1 MKKQKLIILVE
12 TDYSKSVV
20 SKIKK
25 MFWDHF
31 DINPNVVN
39 HSFEDAI
46 NQELCF
52 YFVSNDETFNQLKE
66 RIKFGF
72 GEVLESIS

>member
-1 MKKQKLIILVE
+1 MKKQKLIITVE

-25 MFWDHF
+25 IFWNHF

-39 HSFEDAI
+39 HSFEDAL

-52 YFVSNDETFNQLKE
+52 FFVSNDETFNKLKE

>member
-1 MKKQKLIILVE
+1 MKKQKLIITVE

-39 HSFEDAI
+39 YSFEDAL

-52 YFVSNDETFNQLKE
+52 YFVSSDETFNQLKE

-72 GEVLESIS
+72 GEVLESVS